1 MSIESAKAFME
12 RVVNNE
18 DFRKEVGEIATA
30 EERMAF
36 VTAAGFDFTKEELET
51 VREKLQLTDEELETL
66 SGGGC
71 GRLGA
76 DWSSTEV
83 QLF

>member
-12 RVVNNE
+12 RVVNDE
-18 DFRKEVGEIATA
+18 DFRKEVESIATA
-30 EERMAF
+30 EERIAF

-66 SGGGC
+66 SGGHFGPFP
-71 GRLGA
+71 GG
-76 DWSSTEV
+76 
-83 QLF
+83 